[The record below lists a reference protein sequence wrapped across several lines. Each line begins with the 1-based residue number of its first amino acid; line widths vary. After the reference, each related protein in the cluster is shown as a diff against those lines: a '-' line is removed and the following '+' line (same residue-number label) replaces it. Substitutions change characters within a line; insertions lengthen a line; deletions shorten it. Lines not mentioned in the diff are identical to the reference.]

1 MGMKRS
7 MDVEPKHLKVLLG
20 LLQNHLPGVAVW
32 AFGSRVKWTSRPDS
46 DLDLVVF
53 AKPEQS
59 HQVHALKDALEESSL
74 PFRVDVLVWD
84 AVSEAFHDNIRREYV
99 ELVSAEWQ
107 TTTLGEICETQGGAI
122 QTGPFGSQLHTSD
135 YKEVGIPVV
144 MPTNIGDGG
153 IVIDGIAR
161 IDQLDVDRLSQHK
174 LQLNDIVFSRRG
186 DVTKNA
192 LVRPHEVGWFCGTGC
207 LKVRL
212 GAESIANAKFISYCL
227 RLPDT
232 KEWLVRHAVGATMPN
247 LNTAILS
254 AVPITLPPLQTQV
267 EIAETLGALDDR
279 ITLLRETN
287 TTLEAIAQALF
298 KSWFVDFDPVRAK
311 MEGRAPEGMDETT
324 AALFP
329 DSFEETAL
337 GVVPKGWRVKALDEI
352 ANYLNGLALQKFP
365 ATGQN
370 DLPVIKI
377 AQLRKGDSVGADMA
391 SRNIKTEYIIQSG
404 DVLFSWSGS
413 LEVEI
418 WCGGEGALN
427 QHLFKVT
434 SAKYPKWFYYL
445 WTRHHLEHF
454 RQVAASKAT
463 TMGHIQRAHLSG
475 AKVFVPPEKV
485 LLAANAVLQPI
496 IERLIENALQAQ
508 TLSTLR
514 DTLLPR
520 LISGQ
525 LRVAEAQ
532 TAVEKAFA

>member
-1 MGMKRS
+1 VSRPI
-7 MDVEPKHLKVLLG
+7 DVEPKHLKVLLG
-20 LLQNHLPGVAVW
+20 LLQSHLPGVAVW

-59 HQVHALKDALEESSL
+59 GKVHALKEALEESSL

-84 AVSEAFHDNIRREYV
+84 VISEAFHDNIRKEYV

-107 TTTLGEICETQGGAI
+107 TTTLGEICKIQGGAI

-161 IDQLDVDRLSQHK
+161 IDQLDVDRLCQHK
-174 LQLNDIVFSRRG
+174 LQLHDIVFSRRG

-212 GAESIANAKFISYCL
+212 GTESIANAKFISHCL

-254 AVPITLPPLQTQV
+254 AVPIRLPPLQTQM
-267 EIAETLGALDDR
+267 EIAEMLGALDDR

-287 TTLEAIAQALF
+287 ATLEAIAQALF

-311 MEGRAPEGMDETT
+311 VEGRAPEGMDEAT

-329 DSFEETAL
+329 DSLEDTEL
-337 GVVPKGWRVKALDEI
+337 GMVPRGWCV
-352 ANYLNGLALQKFP
+352 N
-365 ATGQN
+365 
-370 DLPVIKI
+370 
-377 AQLRKGDSVGADMA
+377 QL
-391 SRNIKTEYIIQSG
+391 G
-404 DVLFSWSGS
+404 DVLKIAYGKNLPTSKLLDTGYPVYGGNGLIGFSDRFLYDS
-413 LEVEI
+413 
-418 WCGGEGALN
+418 
-427 QHLFKVT
+427 
-434 SAKYPKWFYYL
+434 
-445 WTRHHLEHF
+445 
-454 RQVAASKAT
+454 RQVLVACRGAASGKFNQSVPRSFVTNNSLVLESSDT
-463 TMGHIQRAHLSG
+463 TLLPFGYLKGCISRADLTP
-475 AKVFVPPEKV
+475 FVTGSAQPQVTIDNLKNFN
-485 LLAANAVLQPI
+485 LLVPSVSTLEAFESFSSPI
-496 IERLIENALQAQ
+496 EDRIEENQKQAQ

-520 LISGQ
+520 LISGS
-525 LRVAEAQ
+525 LHLSNYSLD
-532 TAVEKAFA
+532 K